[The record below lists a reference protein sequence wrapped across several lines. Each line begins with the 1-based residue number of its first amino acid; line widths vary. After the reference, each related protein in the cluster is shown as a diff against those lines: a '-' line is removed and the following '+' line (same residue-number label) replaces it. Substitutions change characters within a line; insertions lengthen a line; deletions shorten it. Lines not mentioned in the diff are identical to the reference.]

1 MRSFEE
7 YLAREDYL
15 SSSRSRA
22 AAKRREDRH
31 MTREQKKQ
39 RGKRK
44 LAYLFLAGVFL
55 ATLLVLLSLLTV
67 TASGSS
73 QPVQEDPVSEESGQQ
88 AVVCVF
94 AVTVDKP

>member
-1 MRSFEE
+1 
-7 YLAREDYL
+7 
-15 SSSRSRA
+15 
-22 AAKRREDRH
+22 

-67 TASGSS
+67 TVPGSTE
-73 QPVQEDPVSEESGQQ
+73 PVPEEFVPEESGQQ

-94 AVTVDKP
+94 AVTVDKPRRRATRKLRSVCCGTWHIAMGG